1 VAVFFDITGRQI
13 YQSIEKSNQI
23 NVPSAD
29 WAKGIYF
36 YQVRLEDG
44 ILPAPQRPD
53 YSGIARWLSGKVVKQ
68 E

>member
-44 ILPAPQRPD
+44 ILPAP
-53 YSGIARWLSGKVVKQ
+53 IARWLSGKVVKQ